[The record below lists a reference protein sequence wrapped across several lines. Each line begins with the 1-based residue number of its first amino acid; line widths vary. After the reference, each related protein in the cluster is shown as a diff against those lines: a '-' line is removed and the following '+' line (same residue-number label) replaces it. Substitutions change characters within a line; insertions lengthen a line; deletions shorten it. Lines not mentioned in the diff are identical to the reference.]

1 MFTQPYLRSSAPVSP
16 ITRGGKVIARL
27 ECTQCGTRDEWTIAG
42 PCPPAE
48 ILPKHFTTKGWNLR
62 KRPICPQCTAQA
74 KKENPMSDLKS
85 EKPANMPQL
94 QIVPTDAVK
103 AARRD
108 ATEKL
113 LFHFDAAKGCYE
125 EGWSDARIAKETGMP
140 EAWVSKRRE
149 EDFGPLKE
157 PGEFAEVRAE
167 AKALASEIGKLQSKL
182 DAMAKRNG
190 WAN

>member
-1 MFTQPYLRSSAPVSP
+1 MLGTAYLRAAAPVEATISAG
-16 ITRGGKVIARL
+16 RFVARV
-27 ECTQCGTRDEWTIAG
+27 ECAQCGARDEWVVANKA
-42 PCPPAE
+42 PPAD
-48 ILPKHFTTKGWNLR
+48 ILAKHFTNKGWSIR
-62 KRPICPQCTAQA
+62 KRPICPDCISQA
-74 KKENPMSDLKS
+74 KKETAMSNVAPI
-85 EKPANMPQL
+85 KPDPL
-94 QIVPTDAVK
+94 PSDAVK
-103 AARRD
+103 AARRE

-113 LFHFDAAKGCYE
+113 LFHFDTAKGCFE

-140 EAWVSKRRE
+140 EAWVTKRRE

-167 AKALASEIGKLQSKL
+167 AKALASEIGKLQAKL

>member
-1 MFTQPYLRSSAPVSP
+1 MFTQSYLRNSAPVAP
-16 ITRGGKVIARL
+16 LTRGGKVIARI
-27 ECTQCGTRDEWTIAG
+27 ECSQCGTHDEWTIAG

-62 KRPICPQCTAQA
+62 KRPVCPACTAQA
-74 KKENPMSDLKS
+74 KKENTMSNVAPI
-85 EKPANMPQL
+85 KPEP
-94 QIVPTDAVK
+94 VPSDAVK
-103 AARRD
+103 AARRE

-113 LFHFDAAKGCYE
+113 LFHFDPSKGCFE

-140 EAWVSKRRE
+140 EAWVTKRRE

-167 AKALASEIGKLQSKL
+167 AKALASEIGKLQAKL

-190 WAN
+190 WVN